1 MWTRFFSRNTWALAG
16 LILSLWLVPSSQ
28 AAAQG
33 CAPEVC
39 GEREREAEARVL
51 FEAGRAHADEERWV
65 EALDA
70 FRRSRALVERPSI
83 LFNIATTLIRLGR
96 AQEALAT
103 LAELEGIV
111 ANSSSREVILR
122 DAQSIRAQAEAS
134 LRHVALRVTPADAR
148 IEIDGQP
155 IVSTGT
161 ERTLTLDP
169 GQHVVVVSLE
179 GFAPARFTLEPSTD
193 AREVSLA
200 ALDGVL
206 HIVPSV
212 EESEVMV
219 NGTAR
224 GTGAME
230 LALQAGHYALEIRA
244 PGYLPYEREVEV
256 HAGITLTVDA
266 TLEPIPHEEAI
277 YESPIFWGVG
287 AGVLVLAG
295 VGIALGVVF
304 GSTTLPVSGGST
316 NTTIAPLTIASF

>member
-1 MWTRFFSRNTWALAG
+1 MLLALLLTA
-16 LILSLWLVPSSQ
+16 SSE
-28 AAAQG
+28 ASAQ
-33 CAPEVC
+33 
-39 GEREREAEARVL
+39 RRARVDVQAETTRDAESRTL
-51 FEAGRAHADEERWV
+51 FEAGRAHAAEERWV

-70 FRRSRALVERPSI
+70 FQRARAIAERPSI

-96 AQEALAT
+96 AQEALQAIADLERVADPAT
-103 LAELEGIV
+103 HATILED
-111 ANSSSREVILR
+111 ARVIR
-122 DAQSIRAQAEAS
+122 VQAEAS
-134 LRHVALRVTPADAR
+134 LRHVVLRVMPESAR
-148 IEIDGQP
+148 VEIDGQIFEGVGP
-155 IVSTGT
+155 

-169 GQHVVVVSLE
+169 GAHVIVVSQD

-212 EESEVMV
+212 VDAEVMV
-219 NGTAR
+219 DGTAR
-224 GTGAME
+224 GSGAME

-316 NTTIAPLTIASF
+316 NTTIAPLTIASFCCARSL